1 MYSVQAGTLLNTDD
15 FDMKTVYRYFT
26 VYSVHILYSTVL
38 YTEHVEF
45 YLNCFNW
52 SFRELS
58 L

>member
-15 FDMKTVYRYFT
+15 FDMKTVYRYCTVQCT
-26 VYSVHILYSTVL
+26 VYIHNIVL
-38 YTEHVEF
+38 NTEHVEF
-45 YLNCFNW
+45 CLNCFNW